1 MQERYHQTRDRITRL
16 KEWVRT
22 NERLVTSSAFVGGFG
37 VDLITLNRI
46 DQWFDNAILLTY
58 LFLGAL
64 AILIINTD
72 IEKRFGGEIIHRL
85 SPLALY
91 LAQFAFGGLLSG
103 FVIFYTKS
111 ASWYVSWPFL
121 VALILLFLANDRMR
135 DYYRRIEVQ
144 TGMLFGAILAMAIFF
159 VPTMLGV
166 VGDGIFILSGIL
178 SIALISIY
186 LKGMYALLPSIST
199 NRRWKIRRNIFF
211 IFAIFNLLYFSN
223 IIPPIPLSL
232 KHGEIYHSVVRSGSE
247 TYTVEYEYEPWWDV
261 TQYLDRREFTKTS
274 SDDTVFVLASVF
286 GPSGL
291 NAPIYHKWQWY
302 NPNTQEWQDVLE
314 STYNLTGGRDDG
326 FRWYSFVK
334 NPALG
339 DWRVRITTTF
349 DRELGRIPFTVVQSE
364 EAPEMRRKDL

>member
-1 MQERYHQTRDRITRL
+1 MKHRYHRTKDNISRL

-22 NERLVTSSAFVGGFG
+22 NERMVTSGAFVGGFG
-37 VDLITLNRI
+37 LDLITLNRI

-72 IEKRFGGEIIHRL
+72 IEERFGSEIIHRL

-103 FVIFYTKS
+103 FVIFYSKS
-111 ASWYVSWPFL
+111 ASWYVAWPFML
-121 VALILLFLANDRMR
+121 ALILLFLANDRMR
-135 DYYRRIEVQ
+135 DYYRRLEVQ

-159 VPTMLGV
+159 VPTMLGM
-166 VGDGIFILSGIL
+166 VGDMIFILSGIV
-178 SIALISIY
+178 SIALIAIY
-186 LKGMYALLPSIST
+186 LKGMYALLPSISDR
-199 NRRWKIRRNIFF
+199 RRWKIRRNIFF
-211 IFAIFNLLYFSN
+211 IFVIFNLLYFAN

-232 KHGEIYHSVVRSGSE
+232 KHGDIYYSVIRSGPS
-247 TYTVEYEYEPWWDV
+247 TYTVTYEYEPWWQIN
-261 TQYLDRREFTKTS
+261 QYFDRREFVKTS
-274 SDDTVFVLASVF
+274 ASDTVFILASVF

-302 NPNTQEWQDVLE
+302 NPKTEKWQDVLE
-314 STYNLTGGRDDG
+314 SKYNLTGGRDDG
-326 FRWYSFVK
+326 FRWYSFVQ

-339 DWRVRITTTF
+339 EWRVRITTNF
-349 DRELGRIPFTVVQSE
+349 DREIGRIPFTVV
-364 EAPEMRRKDL
+364 RKDQKPEIRSKEL